1 MQDIVACSV
10 EHTRKSGGKRVAP
23 YHLYV
28 PSLTTGSV
36 QRRRMKRLTF

>member
-28 PSLTTGSV
+28 TELRQETRDRD
-36 QRRRMKRLTF
+36 QRDL